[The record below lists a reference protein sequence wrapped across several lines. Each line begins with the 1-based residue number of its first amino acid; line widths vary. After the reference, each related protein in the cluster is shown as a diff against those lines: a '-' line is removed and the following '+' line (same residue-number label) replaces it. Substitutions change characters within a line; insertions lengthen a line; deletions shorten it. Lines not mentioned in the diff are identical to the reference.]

1 VSSQGFL
8 QTNSQLAEL
17 IDQPLFA
24 GGSGVMAHIQTGE
37 PQAMAA
43 CEQIYVMLRYPVD
56 GIRIAHE
63 RTI

>member
-1 VSSQGFL
+1 
-8 QTNSQLAEL
+8 
-17 IDQPLFA
+17 
-24 GGSGVMAHIQTGE
+24 
-37 PQAMAA
+37 MAA